1 MEQPHS
7 RYRWQKVAKKIKHES
22 PYSTGDCWKD
32 NLSMGVVVRVDVVVI
47 VRVLDVALVTQ
58 CAAVGKLAAAAP
70 AL

>member
-1 MEQPHS
+1 
-7 RYRWQKVAKKIKHES
+7 
-22 PYSTGDCWKD
+22 
-32 NLSMGVVVRVDVVVI
+32 MGVVVRVDVVVI